1 MVLRQKQMHIDPR
14 ILKIVEE
21 VAQGFSKEG
30 QQAAPKLKDEQTEE
44 TPPEKK

>member
-21 VAQGFSKEG
+21 VAQEFSKEG
-30 QQAAPKLKDEQTEE
+30 QETPKPKAGQTEKNL
-44 TPPEKK
+44 PEEK